1 MANPYHDDSGKFCS
15 RGEMLSSIDNLVIS
29 GDVAGYM
36 KLKDEFDAI
45 EADNNVTISKEDLN
59 RLMET
64 APEEVKDSIT
74 PLKKPANSQIS
85 RIVKQVA
92 YDSTGDRHAAS
103 GTVEELYQKLDP
115 STLTEIVEDF
125 SYRTNNGEGDYTEE
139 IKKVLEASKYEK
151 NVMWAAV
158 HTPGL
163 SYEDKVDLVNQH
175 DVTLYS
181 ELAVVHPEEVFSKN
195 KDDFKAAMV
204 HLRDNV
210 KINPLDRSK
219 MVQTN
224 RGSMAVSLAE
234 RATDASDLELAET
247 LVPYGKFAD
256 YSVEIIASN
265 RFTPKALVEKVLAKD
280 LAAGG
285 DAYQAARSA
294 LAGNLKRNGR
304 NADPILLDYAK
315 YDPNPPAVP
324 GAAPESVVA
333 ELARIQAPIT
343 SRYDARLPAEP
354 HDIARL
360 QAIVDSHEPQFSQLK
375 KAAAIVE
382 NEFARTPYEKSP
394 TDYHQRA
401 LGVHDVTLRLR
412 NAKTYADMVQD
423 FERIKPLLRKLD
435 Y

>member
-74 PLKKPANSQIS
+74 PLKKPANSKIS

-103 GTVEELYQKLDP
+103 GTVEELYQKLEP
-115 STLTEIVEDF
+115 ATLTEIVEDF
-125 SYRTNNGEGDYTEE
+125 SYRTNTGEGDYTEE
-139 IKKVLEASKYEK
+139 IKKVLAASKYEK
-151 NVMWAAV
+151 NVMWSAI
-158 HTPGL
+158 HTHGL
-163 SYEDKVDLVNQH
+163 SYEDKVDLVNNH

-181 ELAVVHPEEVFSKN
+181 ELASVHPEEVFSKN
-195 KDDFKAAMV
+195 KDDFKAALI

-210 KINPLDRSK
+210 NIDPMDRSK

-224 RGSMAVSLAE
+224 RGSMAASLAQ
-234 RATDASDLELAET
+234 RATDSSDLELAET
-247 LVPYGKFAD
+247 VVPYGKFAD
-256 YSVEIIASN
+256 SSAEIITSN
-265 RFTPKALVEKVLAKD
+265 RFASKELLEKVLSKD

-285 DAYQAARSA
+285 DAYQAARSS
-294 LAGNLKRNGR
+294 LRSNLQRNGR
-304 NADPILLDYAK
+304 NADAALLQYPDH
-315 YDPNPPAVP
+315 DPNPPAVSGP
-324 GAAPESVVA
+324 APADVVA

-343 SRYDARLPAEP
+343 SRYEARLPAEP
-354 HDIARL
+354 HDVARL
-360 QAIVDSHEPQFSQLK
+360 QAVIDAHEPQFSQLK

-382 NEFARTPYEKSP
+382 KEFASTPYEKSP

-401 LGVHDVTLRLR
+401 LSTHDVTLRLR
-412 NAKTYADMVQD
+412 NAKTYANMVQD